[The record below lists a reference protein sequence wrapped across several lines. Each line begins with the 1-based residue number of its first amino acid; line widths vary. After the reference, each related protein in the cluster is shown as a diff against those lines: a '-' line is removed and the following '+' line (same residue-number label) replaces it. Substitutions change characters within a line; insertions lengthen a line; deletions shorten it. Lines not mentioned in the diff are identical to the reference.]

1 MPAWQW
7 CNGMRLDRGQK
18 TWAHTKNAQEIAI
31 YIIAIVYFCISSWLG
46 RVGKDVSECS
56 FQRGSLTSTS
66 FSFAQCAHLIHPF
79 IDRICFGQVSLNPI
93 HSNSPHTSFYELRL
107 LQASA
112 QTDFNSWR
120 SSPFGK
126 LIKRGGESVP
136 RRKTELKPREGWLY
150 KIYWVDPNILPSH
163 LMKEN
168 EVREYTPRFY
178 NFKHFRSSFVF
189 R

>member
-1 MPAWQW
+1 MGSHQKCAGNRHLHHRHRRHIFLHLIMTGEGWQRCQW
-7 CNGMRLDRGQK
+7 VFFATGELD
-18 TWAHTKNAQEIAI
+18 IDI
-31 YIIAIVYFCISSWLG
+31 FFV
-46 RVGKDVSECS
+46 
-56 FQRGSLTSTS
+56 
-66 FSFAQCAHLIHPF
+66 CAHLIPPF
-79 IDRICFGQVSLNPI
+79 IDRICFGQVSLNPT

-120 SSPFGK
+120 SSPFSK

-136 RRKTELKPREGWLY
+136 HRKTELKPREGWLY